1 MLVFLLHALN
11 TEPTLSK
18 LTKALGCHSIK
29 VKIGKKS
36 IPSQITF
43 TLYIF
48 FFTVEKKS
56 NKVIKVYINQGS
68 NSKIQ
73 HTLEKDQSEMQ
84 VLLEGQLQ
92 L

>member
-18 LTKALGCHSIK
+18 LTKALGCYSIK

-36 IPSQITF
+36 ISSQVTF

-48 FFTVEKKS
+48 LQLRKKS

-73 HTLEKDQSEMQ
+73 HILEKDKSEMQ
-84 VLLEGQLQ
+84 VLLEEQLQ

>member
-18 LTKALGCHSIK
+18 LTKALGCYSIK

-36 IPSQITF
+36 ISSQVTF

-48 FFTVEKKS
+48 FYRKKS
-56 NKVIKVYINQGS
+56 NQVIKVYINQGS

-73 HTLEKDQSEMQ
+73 HTLEKDKSEMQ
-84 VLLEGQLQ
+84 VFLEGQLQ